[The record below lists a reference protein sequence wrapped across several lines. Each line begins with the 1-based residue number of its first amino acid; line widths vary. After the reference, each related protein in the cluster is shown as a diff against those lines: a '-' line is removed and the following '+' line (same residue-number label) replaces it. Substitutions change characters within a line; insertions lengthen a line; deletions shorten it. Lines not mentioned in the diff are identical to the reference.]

1 MKFHIR
7 LVPRFRFELT
17 PAQLAMLFAA
27 SQHHYDAACRG
38 LSLRP
43 GPWSSPSAGL
53 FVGWRNEHEGAAVLG
68 SDPPILEASWRDLD
82 LCLKCME
89 WPLPD
94 REFEAERKQVSSAF
108 RQMMTAW
115 TTFALTAD
123 MLVGET
129 K

>member
-17 PAQLAMLFAA
+17 PAQLTMLTKA
-27 SQHHYDAACRG
+27 SEMHYDASCRG

-43 GPWSSPSAGL
+43 TPGASASTGL
-53 FVGWRNEHEGAAVLG
+53 LLGWRNAHDWAATSG
-68 SDPPILEASWRDLD
+68 DPAILEASWRDLD

-94 REFEAERKQVSSAF
+94 GEHEADRRQVSSAF
-108 RQMMTAW
+108 FQMMTAW
-115 TTFALTAD
+115 TTFALNAD